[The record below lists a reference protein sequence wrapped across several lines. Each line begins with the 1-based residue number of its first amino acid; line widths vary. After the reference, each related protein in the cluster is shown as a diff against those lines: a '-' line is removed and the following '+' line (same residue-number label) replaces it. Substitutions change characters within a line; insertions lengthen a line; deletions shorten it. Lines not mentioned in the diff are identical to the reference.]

1 MICVLISFTRR
12 LFFGLYCNAFYPEIS
27 SLWVIWHVRVYPES
41 MPPAPHQ
48 CLHHLFQENH
58 ILYIKIL
65 YIHVT
70 VLILKHSSFLFPLSS
85 FLYIFY
91 MKRGGLWSEL
101 LYLNPNNIR
110 SQFHP
115 VHSNGWKLNHFSFPI
130 VYPNKAICGHVYI
143 YIFRDGITVK
153 SS

>member
-58 ILYIKIL
+58 ILYLKIL
-65 YIHVT
+65 YIIVT
-70 VLILKHSSFLFPLSS
+70 VLILKDSSLLFPH
-85 FLYIFY
+85 FY
-91 MKRGGLWSEL
+91 TFFIWSGGDYGQSCSILIQITFVVNS
-101 LYLNPNNIR
+101 ID
-110 SQFHP
+110 P
-115 VHSNGWKLNHFSFPI
+115 VHSNGWKFNHFSFPI
-130 VYPNKAICGHVYI
+130 VYPNKVICGHVYI